1 MKTPDTADDDQLRPI
16 PRWQTSLLIAQ
27 TLSTF
32 YMVGVIW
39 FVQIVHYP
47 MFAFVGVEQFPAW
60 EQRNV
65 VLTTW
70 IVGPGMLVEAISAVG
85 LFFVSSLMVPRRL
98 AVAGVLLLA
107 MIWLSTHFLQVPC
120 HDRLASGFDSNVHQ
134 MLVRSNWLRTLF
146 WALRG
151 LLVIGL
157 LKRALSASAY
167 LEPK

>member
-1 MKTPDTADDDQLRPI
+1 M
-16 PRWQTSLLIAQ
+16 
-27 TLSTF
+27 
-32 YMVGVIW
+32 
-39 FVQIVHYP
+39 QIVHYP

-85 LFFVSSLMVPRRL
+85 LFFVSSVMVPRRL